1 MKKKNL
7 KLIVACSMFL
17 VSGLFAKEL
26 VPSNTSTKSTMRVME
41 NQSPGISVLNINNMA
56 YWIGK
61 DGAYTTAGSPNGTM
75 ADYPIF
81 TGGFIYADGML
92 WGAKVKGDG
101 LGDEVRVGGSTYNHG
116 MKAGRILTDAS
127 GNVLGSDDPA
137 NNHVWRVRTDW
148 ATADL
153 SVDAANYY
161 GVAVSDVTPAQ
172 VAVVKGQYE
181 YDWMNWPAA

>member
-92 WGAKVKGDG
+92 WGAKVK
-101 LGDEVRVGGSTYNHG
+101 V
-116 MKAGRILTDAS
+116 M
-127 GNVLGSDDPA
+127 VL
-137 NNHVWRVRTDW
+137 VMR
-148 ATADL
+148 L
-153 SVDAANYY
+153 
-161 GVAVSDVTPAQ
+161 
-172 VAVVKGQYE
+172 E
-181 YDWMNWPAA
+181 